1 MEIYQILIFLIWIE
15 TFHINFTCVLLR
27 QNFSDLSFKKYFY
40 LNDLPFQSFYS
51 HSKNFKS

>member
-27 QNFSDLSFKKYFY
+27 QNLSDLSFKKYF
-40 LNDLPFQSFYS
+40 LSE
-51 HSKNFKS
+51 